1 MTAIAMSE
9 ISVYLEATGRP
20 TYNYYQK
27 PSHVRPPYLR
37 FTATL
42 QRGWCCHGHQRSK
55 DKNRREHIT
64 RMIVRFGKNQGWGCS
79 DCLY

>member
-9 ISVYLEATGRP
+9 ISVSLEANGRP

-37 FTATL
+37 F
-42 QRGWCCHGHQRSK
+42 QPRSGEDGVAMVTNGVK
-55 DKNRREHIT
+55 IKKENTSLE
-64 RMIVRFGKNQGWGCS
+64 
-79 DCLY
+79 